1 MAGGLLELVAR
12 GNQDIYLI
20 SRPQITFFKV
30 VYKRHTNFSI
40 ESIRSPLDGSAD
52 FGQKVTTKLARNG
65 DLAHKMILEV
75 DVPAI
80 SSVAGTTISYVNSLG
95 HALIDYIEI
104 RIGGQV
110 IDKQYGEWMEIWN
123 QLTMTEGQT
132 FAYQD
137 MLSRYSSFTTLNTA
151 TTVYIPL
158 QFWFCRNIGLALP
171 LVALQYHDVEVSIKF
186 NPLSKVHTFGP
197 FNYYT
202 ASQSGTT
209 ITKADGGG
217 QDFTSADIAAGKVA
231 YWADGTTTTLTGG
244 AIGVESTT
252 ITGLDES
259 ESQTISEQEMYIGT
273 NDTIS
278 SNISISDARLYVDYI
293 FLDTYERKKFAQM
306 KHRYLFEQVQYNEA
320 ESFSASISSKKFSLD
335 FNHPVKA
342 IYWVSQL
349 DRYSRDND
357 VFNFSDTMDPNTTKT
372 DPITTAVI
380 NLNGTERFEERKN
393 KIFRIWEPLKHHTRV
408 PNDFIYM
415 YSFALKPESHQPSG
429 SLNFSKIDNAD
440 LSITFKPSINSGQ
453 VRIYAINYNV
463 LRVESGMAGVAFAN

>member
-30 VYKRHTNFSI
+30 VYKRYTNFSI
-40 ESIRSPLDGSAD
+40 ESIRSLLDGSAD

-209 ITKADGGG
+209 ITKTSGP
-217 QDFTSADIAAGKVA
+217 DFTSSDYDAGKVA
-231 YWADGTTTTLTGG
+231 YWSDGNTSTLASPIGG
-244 AIGVESTT
+244 ESNEIGAV
-252 ITGLDES
+252 
-259 ESQTISEQEMYIGT
+259 ESQTISSQEMYIGT

-335 FNHPVKA
+335 FNHTVKA

-463 LRVESGMAGVAFAN
+463 LRIESCMAVVAFAN

>member
-52 FGQKVTTKLARNG
+52 FCQKVTTKFARNG

-132 FAYQD
+132 LAYQD

-209 ITKADGGG
+209 ITKTSGP
-217 QDFTSADIAAGKVA
+217 DFTSSDYDAGKVA
-231 YWADGTTTTLTGG
+231 YWSDGNTSTLAPPIGG
-244 AIGVESTT
+244 TSNEIGAV
-252 ITGLDES
+252 

-380 NLNGTERFEERKN
+380 NLNGTERFE
-393 KIFRIWEPLKHHTRV
+393 
-408 PNDFIYM
+408 
-415 YSFALKPESHQPSG
+415 
-429 SLNFSKIDNAD
+429 
-440 LSITFKPSINSGQ
+440 
-453 VRIYAINYNV
+453 
-463 LRVESGMAGVAFAN
+463 